1 MKKLLFII
9 LFASSLLVNG
19 QIWFDIGAKAG
30 LGGTAP
36 VNSNIMSSDPDNYK
50 IFGGGKLS
58 HMYGFKLGV
67 NFNPIHSITPEVNF
81 TTLNP
86 LYTSEVLTVPTF
98 RLTQIPIMYRK
109 NSDNGGYLEIGPQI
123 SLLKSVMAGENDI
136 TDNFVKQTYDLVI
149 GGGQYIGGSSAFG
162 FNIGFRA
169 TMPLVDINS
178 GSTDKGF
185 SVYTPIDLSN
195 YQYKPYRNLFVSIV
209 LEFNLNFGY
218 LQHGPNCHPGTR
230 FKLF

>member
-123 SLLKSVMAGENDI
+123 SLLKSVMVGENDI

-162 FNIGFRA
+162 FNLGFRA